1 MNPTAAAPSSASVW
15 PHIPTSTA
23 QAETFEIDIIRAID
37 SAHAAFRLMEGSAD
51 PHANVWGV
59 LQTLGAIRVRVLSR
73 RELHSQNV
81 KDILWYVPH
90 HGYKD
95 AYANIAVRI

>member
-1 MNPTAAAPSSASVW
+1 MNPPAAVPSSSTVW
-15 PHIPTSTA
+15 PHIPAATA
-23 QAETFEIDIIRAID
+23 QSETFEIDIIRAVD
-37 SAHAAFRLMEGSAD
+37 SAHAAFKLMEGSAD